1 MFRGSRGNG
10 ALPLF
15 FSMAAGNS
23 TDDQSSHARLVL
35 YQVSLGLALVAIN
48 HRAIQIAL
56 PTLTH
61 VFHTDLSFIQWVLL
75 VYDLA
80 VIALVLTVGRLG
92 DLFGRKWIYIGGF
105 VLFVA
110 SSALCGLA
118 QTSGQ
123 LIAYRVF
130 QGIGGAMI
138 LANGR
143 ALVTINSPASERG
156 KALGITSTAYH
167 VGYMTGP
174 TLGGFIIDTIGWRWI
189 FFMTIPV
196 GIAGAYFAW
205 HVLREREKSEAEI
218 KVDMA
223 GAAYLLLT
231 NICFVYALNQLPH
244 LGIGHPVVF
253 SFFLVSLASLVLFI
267 RTEQKAANPI
277 LHLSLFRNRLFSASN
292 LSLFFV
298 TSTQSAIGVLLPF
311 YLQNLRG
318 FTPTQM
324 GWIIIGSSVVIILFA
339 PLAGWLSD
347 RFGSRL
353 LCSIGAA
360 IIVSGQHLIGSF
372 TLESS
377 LMQLILPQLLVG
389 LGWAL
394 FNSPNQ
400 SAIMSAVSR
409 DQVGAASGMTV
420 TTARVGGAIGIALSG
435 AIMTYA
441 LTASGLT
448 LPEIEAP
455 GSWSA
460 SPRQFL
466 SAFGFTVHFI
476 NAFALLAILFSALRG
491 GRQD

>member
-1 MFRGSRGNG
+1 
-10 ALPLF
+10 
-15 FSMAAGNS
+15 
-23 TDDQSSHARLVL
+23 
-35 YQVSLGLALVAIN
+35 LAY
-48 HRAIQIAL
+48 
-56 PTLTH
+56 
-61 VFHTDLSFIQWVLL
+61 S
-75 VYDLA
+75 
-80 VIALVLTVGRLG
+80 
-92 DLFGRKWIYIGGF
+92 
-105 VLFVA
+105 
-110 SSALCGLA
+110 
-118 QTSGQ
+118 SGQ
-123 LIAYRVF
+123 LIGFRVL
-130 QGIGGAMI
+130 QGIGGALI

-143 ALVTINSPASERG
+143 ALVTINSPPSERG

-189 FFMTIPV
+189 FFMTVPL
-196 GIAGAYFAW
+196 GLACAYFASR
-205 HVLREREKSEAEI
+205 VLRERATSEAPV
-218 KVDMA
+218 KVDIG

-253 SFFLVSLASLVLFI
+253 AFFLVSLASLALFI
-267 RTEQKAANPI
+267 RSEQKADNPI
-277 LHLSLFRNRLFSASN
+277 LNLSLFRNRLFSASN

-311 YLQNLRG
+311 YLQNLMA

-360 IIVSGQHLIGSF
+360 IIVCGQYLIGSF

-377 LMQLILPQLLVG
+377 LFQLILPQLLVG

-420 TTARVGGAIGIALSG
+420 TTARIGGAIGIALSG
-435 AIMTYA
+435 ALMTHA
-441 LTASGLT
+441 LTTGGLT
-448 LPEIEAP
+448 AQQIESPE
-455 GSWSA
+455 SWS
-460 SPRQFL
+460 SEPQQFL
-466 SAFGFTVHFI
+466 GAFSFTVHCI
-476 NAFALLAILFSALRG
+476 NAFALLAIVFSMLRG

>member
-1 MFRGSRGNG
+1 
-10 ALPLF
+10 
-15 FSMAAGNS
+15 MAEAN
-23 TDDQSSHARLVL
+23 TTAEQRSHARRVL

-61 VFHTDLSFIQWVLL
+61 VFHADLSFIQWVLL

-80 VIALVLTVGRLG
+80 VIGLVLTLGRLG
-92 DLFGRKWIYIGGF
+92 DLFGRKWIYISGF
-105 VLFVA
+105 LLFAA

-123 LIAYRVF
+123 LIAFRVL
-130 QGIGGAMI
+130 QGMGGAII

-174 TLGGFIIDTIGWRWI
+174 TLGGFIIDAIGWRWI
-189 FFMTIPV
+189 FFMTIPI
-196 GIAGAYFAW
+196 GLGCAYFASR
-205 HVLREREKSEAEI
+205 VLREREKGGAAV

-223 GAAYLLLT
+223 GAAFLLLT

-253 SFFLVSLASLVLFI
+253 IFFLVSLASLALFI
-267 RTEQKAANPI
+267 RTEQKAKNPI
-277 LHLSLFRNRLFSASN
+277 LNLSLFRNRLFSASN
-292 LSLFFV
+292 LSLFFI

-353 LCSIGAA
+353 LCSVGAA
-360 IIVSGQHLIGSF
+360 IIVCGQYLIASF

-377 LMQLILPQLLVG
+377 LFQLILPQLLIG

-420 TTARVGGAIGIALSG
+420 TTARIGGAIGIALSG

-441 LTASGLT
+441 LTASGLS
-448 LPEIEAP
+448 LRQIESP

-460 SPRQFL
+460 APEQFL
-466 SAFGFTVHFI
+466 NAFSFTIHFV
-476 NAFALLAILFSALRG
+476 NAFALLAIFFSALRG
-491 GRQD
+491 GRKD

>member
-1 MFRGSRGNG
+1 MGL
-10 ALPLF
+10 LPF
-15 FSMAAGNS
+15 FYLMAETNI
-23 TDDQSSHARLVL
+23 TDEQRSHARLVL

-61 VFHTDLSFIQWVLL
+61 VFHADLSFIQWVLL

-80 VIALVLTVGRLG
+80 VIGLVLTLGRLG
-92 DLFGRKWIYIGGF
+92 DLFGRKWTYIFGF
-105 VLFVA
+105 LLFVV

-118 QTSGQ
+118 QSSGQ
-123 LIAYRVF
+123 LIAFRVL
-130 QGIGGAMI
+130 QGIGGALI

-143 ALVTINSPASERG
+143 ALVTINALPSERG

-167 VGYMTGP
+167 VGYMIGP
-174 TLGGFIIDTIGWRWI
+174 TLGGFIIDTSGWRWI

-196 GIAGAYFAW
+196 GLACAYFAW
-205 HVLREREKSEAEI
+205 RVLHERERGAGRVKI
-218 KVDMA
+218 DIA
-223 GAAYLLLT
+223 GAGYLLLT

-244 LGIGHPVVF
+244 LGIGHPVVW
-253 SFFLVSLASLVLFI
+253 SFFLLSLATLALFI
-267 RTEQKAANPI
+267 RAEQKAENPI
-277 LHLSLFRNRLFSASN
+277 LHLSLFRNRLFRASN

-298 TSTQSAIGVLLPF
+298 TATQSAIGVLLPF

-318 FTPTQM
+318 FTATQI
-324 GWIIIGSSVVIILFA
+324 GWIIIASSVVIILIA

-353 LCSIGAA
+353 LCSSGAA
-360 IIVSGQHLIGSF
+360 IIVVGQSMIASF
-372 TLESS
+372 TLQSS
-377 LMQLILPQLLVG
+377 IFQLVLPQVLIG

-420 TTARVGGAIGIALSG
+420 TTARIGGAIGIALSG

-441 LTASGLT
+441 LVAGGLT
-448 LPEIEAP
+448 AQQIETP

-460 SPRQFL
+460 APQQFL
-466 SAFGFTVHFI
+466 DAFGFTVHFI
-476 NAFALLAILFSALRG
+476 NAFALLAILFSVLRG